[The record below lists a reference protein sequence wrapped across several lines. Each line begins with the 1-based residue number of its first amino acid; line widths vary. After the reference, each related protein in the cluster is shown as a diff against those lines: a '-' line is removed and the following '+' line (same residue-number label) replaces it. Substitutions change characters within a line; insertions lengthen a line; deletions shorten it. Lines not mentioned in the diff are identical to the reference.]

1 MERRKA
7 RRGRPKKGQ
16 ASLESEFS
24 SACGVSPETKKQL
37 DRAISRNGRSL
48 SQEAEY
54 RIERS
59 FLEDRLILH
68 AVAMKNDILQALEVL
83 LLITGGDNRQAAI
96 ENIRQRRG
104 AIDVDPEDL

>member
-16 ASLESEFS
+16 ELGERVQLSLR
-24 SACGVSPETKKQL
+24 VSPETKKQL

-83 LLITGGDNRQAAI
+83 LLMTGGDNRQAAI
-96 ENIRQRRG
+96 ENIRQLRG
-104 AIDVDPEDL
+104 ATDVDPEDL

>member
-16 ASLESEFS
+16 ELGERVQLSLR
-24 SACGVSPETKKQL
+24 VSPETKKHL
-37 DRAISRNGRSL
+37 DRAIGRNGRSL

-68 AVAMKNDILQALEVL
+68 AVAMKNDILQALEVF

-96 ENIRQRRG
+96 ENIRLLRG
-104 AIDVDPEDL
+104 ATDDDPEDL